1 MSTFATRLRELL
13 AAKDL
18 TQAELSRM
26 CGLSRA
32 TLSRYL
38 QAQFE
43 AKQDSIYK
51 IAQATNVSE
60 AWLMGA
66 DVPMERL
73 TPNTISNTSQLEQEN
88 HPKELLSPTQER
100 MQLLARHLEKIPE
113 STRARL
119 IESFESSIDTYFDAM
134 GIPKEEE

>member
-1 MSTFATRLRELL
+1 LL
-13 AAKDL
+13 TAKDL